1 MAKLKSKAVETKE
14 TKDTAVETPVEE
26 QGVMN
31 EAEKEAVKEQENK
44 VEETG
49 ANTERLQLATNLVSS
64 KFNLDDS
71 YRVAKFDDKGK
82 VVNLTLENGEFIVA
96 VTIKDSDRHG
106 MIVD

>member
-1 MAKLKSKAVETKE
+1 MAKLKSKAVE

-31 EAEKEAVKEQENK
+31 EAEKEAVKEKENK

-71 YRVAKFDDKGK
+71 YSVTNFKDGGK
-82 VVNLTLENGEFIVA
+82 SLDLTLESKDFVLS
-96 VTIKDSDRHG
+96 VKIKDSARHG
-106 MIVD
+106 LVFDE

>member
-1 MAKLKSKAVETKE
+1 MKQRKKLSKK
-14 TKDTAVETPVEE
+14 P
-26 QGVMN
+26 
-31 EAEKEAVKEQENK
+31 VKEQEKK

>member
-1 MAKLKSKAVETKE
+1 MAKLKSKAVE

-31 EAEKEAVKEQENK
+31 ESEKEAVKEQENK

-71 YRVAKFDDKGK
+71 YRVSKFDDKGK

>member
-14 TKDTAVETPVEE
+14 TAVEETPVTEE
-26 QGVMN
+26 QGAMN
-31 EAEKEAVKEQENK
+31 EAEKEAVKEQEKK